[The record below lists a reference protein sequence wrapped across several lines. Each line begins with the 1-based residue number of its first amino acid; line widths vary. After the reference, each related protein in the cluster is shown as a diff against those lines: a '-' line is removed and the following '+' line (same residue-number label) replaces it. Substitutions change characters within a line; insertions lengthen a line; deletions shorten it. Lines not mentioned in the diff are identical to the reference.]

1 MHGLINVDLKVI
13 KLAVLQIFLNWIK
26 VNPVLIRFV
35 IVIGT
40 RFHQFRMF
48 S

>member
-1 MHGLINVDLKVI
+1 MHVLINADLKVI
-13 KLAVLQIFLNWIK
+13 KSAVLQIFLNWIK

-35 IVIGT
+35 IVISPI
-40 RFHQFRMF
+40 FHQFRLF